1 VEERLAG
8 ARNDLGEAEDSERSS
23 LGHYLASQRRLR
35 GISLEEL
42 AARTRI
48 PGRNLERLESGVMDG
63 DSDGLSRGLVRI
75 VAHALGLDPDD
86 AVMRLIAEPT
96 EDRDSL
102 KRAARHAR
110 RLRFGLL
117 ASFALLL
124 VLVWKLLASWM
135 ALGTG
140 AEAPSLVYRRDPVRA
155 LAAQQAAG
163 QVSEVRASPS
173 PDEMH

>member
-1 VEERLAG
+1 MEERLAG

-86 AVMRLIAEPT
+86 AVMRLI
-96 EDRDSL
+96 
-102 KRAARHAR
+102 
-110 RLRFGLL
+110 G
-117 ASFALLL
+117 
-124 VLVWKLLASWM
+124 
-135 ALGTG
+135 
-140 AEAPSLVYRRDPVRA
+140 
-155 LAAQQAAG
+155 
-163 QVSEVRASPS
+163 
-173 PDEMH
+173 